1 MKSLSAELIA
11 IIATG
16 VALASLLLVSQER
29 LEDRLYA
36 SQERLED
43 RLLARQDGLE
53 IVCSPVSIAWRSA
66 CSRSKRNRL
75 ESIRFSKAPASLPAS
90 RARSWFRSNA
100 SRLPG
105 LRIE

>member
-1 MKSLSAELIA
+1 MKNLSAELIA
-11 IIATG
+11 IDTTG

-43 RLLARQDGLE
+43 LCTPARSAWKIL
-53 IVCSPVSIAWRSA
+53 CSPVSIAWRSA
-66 CSRSKRNRL
+66 CSRSRRNRL
-75 ESIRFSKAPASLPAS
+75 ESIRFSKAAASLPAS

>member
-29 LEDRLYA
+29 LENRLYAGQERLEDRLYA

-53 IVCSPVSIAWRSA
+53 
-66 CSRSKRNRL
+66 NRL
-75 ESIRFSKAPASLPAS
+75 LAGQHRLEERLLAVEKEQ
-90 RARSWFRSNA
+90 ARINTLLEGA
-100 SRLPG
+100 G
-105 LRIE
+105 LTARIQGPKLVQK

>member
-53 IVCSPVSIAWRSA
+53 
-66 CSRSKRNRL
+66 NRL
-75 ESIRFSKAPASLPAS
+75 LAGQHRLEERLLAVENEQ
-90 RARSWFRSNA
+90 ARIHTFLEGA
-100 SRLPG
+100 G
-105 LRIE
+105 LTARIQGPKLVQK